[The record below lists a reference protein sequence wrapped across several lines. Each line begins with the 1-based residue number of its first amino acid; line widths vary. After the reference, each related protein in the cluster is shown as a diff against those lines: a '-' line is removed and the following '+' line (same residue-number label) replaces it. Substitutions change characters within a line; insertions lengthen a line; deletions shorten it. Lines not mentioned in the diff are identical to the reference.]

1 MKGIP
6 VRHIVQDQPSLQTP
20 AKFRIRSVADML
32 GRQDMFHELHRHD
45 FFFILALQS
54 GAGIHEIDFQP
65 YDVCDGAFF
74 FLRPGQVHQLTL
86 KVGSSGYLMEF
97 NAEFY
102 RPEGKEARQRLLKVS
117 SKNFCRPEPA
127 RFAKLHSL
135 LTTILREYNE
145 KQEGYNEAIKA
156 NLEML
161 FIELAR
167 QSPNPNSVAN
177 EANNYAQTRLEEFL
191 ELLETNITEK
201 KQASQ
206 YAQLMNMSLFQLN
219 NITKATVG
227 KAASELITEHII
239 LEAKRHLLATPNQV
253 KDISY
258 HLGYEDVSYFIRFFR
273 KHTGYAPEAFRQ
285 SVAV

>member
-6 VRHIVQDQPSLQTP
+6 VRQIVHDQPSP
-20 AKFRIRSVADML
+20 SMAAKFRIREVQDLLGGKDMI
-32 GRQDMFHELHRHD
+32 HELHRHD

-86 KVGSSGYLMEF
+86 KAESSGYLVEF
-97 NAEFY
+97 NSEFY
-102 RPEGKEARQRLLKVS
+102 RPEGKVAKQRLLKVS
-117 SKNFCRPEPA
+117 NKNFCKPEPA
-127 RFAKLHSL
+127 RLAKLHSL
-135 LTTILREYNE
+135 LTTMFQEFSER
-145 KQEGYNEAIKA
+145 QEGFNEAIKA
-156 NLEML
+156 NLDML

-167 QSPNPNSVAN
+167 QSKNPGSIGS
-177 EANNYAQTRLEEFL
+177 EASNYAQTRLEEFL

-206 YAQLMNMSLFQLN
+206 YAQLMSLSLFQLN
-219 NITKATVG
+219 NITKSTVG
-227 KAASELITEHII
+227 KAASELINEYII

-253 KDISY
+253 KDIAY
-258 HLGYEDVSYFIRFFR
+258 NLGYEDVSYFIRFFK
-273 KHTGYAPEAFRQ
+273 KHTGHAPEAFRQ